1 MSTKKQPKG
10 KVTSTA
16 KAKNSAAPGSN
27 PEAETTNKPP
37 ADTAPEATANPPAE
51 GAAPVEE
58 KAPGAAEAQV
68 VKAPEKAPKESKK
81 DSRLSPMLE
90 RAKKVFAQHAVDTLY
105 FTSDN
110 TAFLEPQYAR
120 IHSES
125 LTSQE
130 VTTIERKEIL

>member
-37 ADTAPEATANPPAE
+37 ADPAPVATDNLPSEGEAPAE
-51 GAAPVEE
+51 T
-58 KAPGAAEAQV
+58 KAAEAPV
-68 VKAPEKAPKESKK
+68 VKAPEKAPKKSKK

-120 IHSES
+120 IHAES